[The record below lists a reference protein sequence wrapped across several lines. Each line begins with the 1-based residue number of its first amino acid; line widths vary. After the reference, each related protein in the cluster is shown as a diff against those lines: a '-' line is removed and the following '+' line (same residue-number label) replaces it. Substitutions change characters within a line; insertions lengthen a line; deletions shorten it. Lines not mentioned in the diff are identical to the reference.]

1 MKSFHWFTNERR
13 FGKKS
18 NFPLAY
24 VPVSIVVH
32 DAQDLWED
40 DVGRLSLL
48 PRLAP
53 AVDAVKVRI
62 SGIAFPACREVTG
75 LHEV

>member
-32 DAQDLWED
+32 DAKDLWEY
-40 DVGRLSLL
+40 DVGRLSPL
-48 PRLAP
+48 PLLAP
-53 AVDAVKVRI
+53 SVDAAKVRI
-62 SGIAFPACREVTG
+62 TGIAFPACGEVTG